1 MPKPEVAAVS
11 IVVVGSVALDSIE
24 TPFGKVESALGGSAT
39 HFSCAASF
47 FSQVALVGV
56 VGSDF
61 PDEHVDFLTSRG
73 IDTSGLEIVEGATF
87 AWEGFYDYDLN
98 TAHSRKT
105 CLNVFETFH
114 PKLTEE
120 HRASSHVF
128 LANIDPDL
136 QREVLDQVANPELV
150 VLDTMNFWIEN
161 KRESLIETLSRVDI
175 ALLNDAE
182 ARELCGTYSLLDAA
196 RMIRSWGPKAVV
208 LKKGEHGA
216 LLFTEDSHFAAPA
229 FPLEEIR
236 DPTGAGDSFAGGFVG
251 YLASQ
256 GEIDEPCLRRAVI
269 HGSVMA
275 SYNVEGFGADRLRT
289 LTEAEISAR
298 YEAFRRITAFD

>member
-1 MPKPEVAAVS
+1 VS

-24 TPFGKVESALGGSAT
+24 TPFGKAENTLGGSAT

-47 FSQVALVGV
+47 FAPVSLVGV

-61 PDEHVDFLTSRG
+61 PVEHVEFLRSRG
-73 IDTSGLEIVEGATF
+73 VDTSGLEFADGETF
-87 AWEGFYDYDLN
+87 AWEGFYEFDLN
-98 TAHSRKT
+98 TAHSKKT

-114 PKLTEE
+114 PKLTEAQ
-120 HRASSHVF
+120 RDASHVF

-136 QREVLDQVANPELV
+136 QREVLDQVREPKLV
-150 VLDTMNFWIEN
+150 VCDTMNFWIEQ
-161 KRESLIETLSRVDI
+161 KRESLVETLSRVDI

-196 RMIRSWGPKAVV
+196 RTILSWGPTAVI

-216 LLFTEDSHFAAPA
+216 LLFTADSHFAAPA

-256 GEIDEPCLRRAVI
+256 DEATEPCLRRAVI
-269 HGSVMA
+269 NGSVMA

-289 LTEAEISAR
+289 LTEAEISGR
-298 YEAFRRITAFD
+298 YEAFRRITSFD